1 MRDSLRK
8 ICCLAPFLA
17 AVVLVV
23 ALYFFRYDTVGTEDA
38 LARAA
43 SEYTETKLQ
52 AVLLQEIPGADGTCD
67 GKGDLVLLCKSAGT
81 GENGGAENSDGEKS
95 NSNGMWNGIVLFER
109 GINGRYVPVES
120 TLYDFSVPVH
130 DVSLK
135 DGSMGFFGGGD
146 GSEAVTVFFSCRYPE
161 KMRRVEITCYDRDA
175 YLEDGSIV
183 PYTVT
188 IETDGRPYMKIVPV
202 SFHLYDRQFR
212 LRDRDGQEMDRLAY
226 SNDGNSR
233 SRSSGSTSETWDKYG
248 LILLAGAGLSWWL
261 MKRRRPDIPG
271 RNMPLWR
278 HRQPR

>member
-8 ICCLAPFLA
+8 ICYLAPFLA
-17 AVVLVV
+17 ALVLVV
-23 ALYFFRYDTVGTEDA
+23 VLYFLRYDTVGTEEA
-38 LARAA
+38 LARTA
-43 SEYTETKLQ
+43 SEYTETELE
-52 AVLLQEIPGADGTCD
+52 AVLLQEIPGEDGICD
-67 GKGDLVLLCKSAGT
+67 GKGDLVLLCRSA
-81 GENGGAENSDGEKS
+81 GAENSDGES
-95 NSNGMWNGIVLFER
+95 RDGGSGMWNGIVLFER

-188 IETDGRPYMKIVPV
+188 IETDGTPYMEIVPV

-212 LRDRDGQEMDRLAY
+212 RWDQDGKEQPAH
-226 SNDGNSR
+226 SNGGNSR

-261 MKRRRPDIPG
+261 VKRRKSTSAA
-271 RNMPLWR
+271 
-278 HRQPR
+278 

>member
-23 ALYFFRYDTVGTEDA
+23 ALYFLRYDTVGTEDA
-38 LARAA
+38 LVRAA
-43 SEYTETKLQ
+43 SEYTETELE
-52 AVLLQEIPGADGTCD
+52 AVLLQEIPGEDGTCD
-67 GKGDLVLLCKSAGT
+67 GKGDLVLLCQSA
-81 GENGGAENSDGEKS
+81 GAENSDGEKN
-95 NSNGMWNGIVLFER
+95 NSSDGMWNGIVLFER

-135 DGSMGFFGGGD
+135 DESMGFFGGGD
-146 GSEAVTVFFSCRYPE
+146 GSQAVTVFFSCRYPE

-183 PYTVT
+183 PYAVT
-188 IETDGRPYMKIVPV
+188 IETDGTPYMEIVPV

-212 LRDRDGQEMDRLAY
+212 LWDRDGKEQPAH

-233 SRSSGSTSETWDKYG
+233 SRGSGSTSETWDKYG
-248 LILLAGAGLSWWL
+248 LILLAGVGLSWWL
-261 MKRRRPDIPG
+261 MKRKNSTPTV
-271 RNMPLWR
+271 
-278 HRQPR
+278 